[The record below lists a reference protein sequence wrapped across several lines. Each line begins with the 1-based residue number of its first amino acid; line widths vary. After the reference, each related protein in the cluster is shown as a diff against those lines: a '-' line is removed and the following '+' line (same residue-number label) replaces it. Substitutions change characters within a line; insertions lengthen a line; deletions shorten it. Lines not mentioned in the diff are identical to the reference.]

1 MANQFMS
8 GECNERIRKE
18 ADKFKNVK
26 KIKQVSQSV
35 LQFCVTNKMASGFSP
50 LVQHVVKDM

>member
-1 MANQFMS
+1 MNSCVMNA
-8 GECNERIRKE
+8 IKE
-18 ADKFKNVK
+18 QEKRQTSSKKLK

-35 LQFCVTNKMASGFSP
+35 LQFCVTIKMASGFSP